1 MKDLL
6 NVLSNNPAFIA
17 FDEKKNVL
25 GNISISEEA
34 LMIASS
40 FQKNKK
46 QMLIVKN
53 NLYTA
58 QRLYEALLP
67 LLKDDVLLF
76 SVEESLRVEAIA
88 SSPEMLAKQIEV
100 MNTLLS
106 KEGKVC
112 ITHTAGYTKFLP
124 DPNVFK
130 EYSYRIKVG
139 DIVDYETMKEN
150 LYKAGYSRTT
160 YVDQPLCYASRGGII
175 DVYSMNYDYPIRI
188 EFFDNEIDSIR
199 FFDIASK
206 RTIETLKEVEIIP
219 ASDLLLSNQELEHIL
234 IRIEDKKKGCND
246 ALCEVIEEDKN
257 KLSSQIKEK
266 YLNKYYALCEKQYSI
281 FDYMKNPFVVLS
293 SEEEIEKTYKRIS
306 EENINYIQEM
316 KSMDMS
322 ISLYYFCNDLH
333 SITKNYMNIGMFVNE
348 RTPILSEI
356 EELSYTD
363 LPLDKKILD
372 IISLKEEYTILFSLK
387 EIEKK
392 QIKEILNN
400 MEIYYD
406 ENETLSKGIHFIKD
420 TFRDG
425 FIAHKEKVAVY
436 TSQELFNI
444 IHHLNLYEN
453 KFKQAESLNHYMDLE
468 KGDFIVHKQYGVGKY
483 LGIVNKEKD
492 GIHKDYLRIVYK
504 GNDELLIPLEQFKL
518 IRKFV
523 SKEGV
528 APKLNK
534 LGSGDWEKTKAKV
547 SESVKE
553 LADRLVK
560 LYALREKH
568 IGFAFSKDTIF
579 QREFEDDFDYTLTDD
594 QIMAIAEIKRDME
607 KDIPMDRL
615 LCGDVGFGKTEVAF
629 RAAFKAIMD
638 NKQVAFLCPTT
649 ILSLQHYKTAIRRF
663 KNFPVNIK
671 VINRFVSTKE
681 VKEIKQDLKEGKIDL
696 LIGTHRLL
704 SKDILFK
711 DLGLLIIDEEQR
723 FGVEHKEKIKEL
735 KNSID
740 VLSLSATPIPRTL
753 QMSLVGIRSLSQ
765 LNTPPRNRMSV
776 QTYVIEKN
784 WSLMKEVIE
793 RELSRDG
800 QVFYLYN
807 NVKEIYNVANKIQ
820 RDIKGIKVGVAHGKM
835 ARNEIEDVMMKFT
848 NKEYHVLV
856 CTTII
861 ETGIDIPNAN
871 TILIE
876 DADHFGLSQLYQ
888 IKGRVGRSDRLAYAY
903 LMYAPRKQL
912 SEIAMKR
919 LKSMKEFTK
928 LGSGYKIALRDLTIR
943 GAGDMLGPKQA
954 GFIDTVGMDM
964 YIEMLNEAILE
975 SKGEVIEKKEEE
987 DKKANLK
994 VDAYIPHK
1002 FEEEDYQKIS
1012 LYQRL
1017 DNIKNKK
1024 ELLSMYD
1031 EIIDTYGKLPKSVE
1045 LLFEKKRL
1053 DIMMKEEHVENFTEG
1068 KQFVEV
1074 EFTKQWSS
1082 QVDGVKLFERALTL
1096 SPDIK
1101 LRYEKE
1107 KIYVRIPKSKNYLSL
1122 LVQFV
1127 EQAINM

>member
-1 MKDLL
+1 
-6 NVLSNNPAFIA
+6 
-17 FDEKKNVL
+17 
-25 GNISISEEA
+25 
-34 LMIASS
+34 
-40 FQKNKK
+40 
-46 QMLIVKN
+46 
-53 NLYTA
+53 
-58 QRLYEALLP
+58 
-67 LLKDDVLLF
+67 
-76 SVEESLRVEAIA
+76 
-88 SSPEMLAKQIEV
+88 
-100 MNTLLS
+100 
-106 KEGKVC
+106 
-112 ITHTAGYTKFLP
+112 
-124 DPNVFK
+124 
-130 EYSYRIKVG
+130 
-139 DIVDYETMKEN
+139 
-150 LYKAGYSRTT
+150 
-160 YVDQPLCYASRGGII
+160 
-175 DVYSMNYDYPIRI
+175 
-188 EFFDNEIDSIR
+188 
-199 FFDIASK
+199 
-206 RTIETLKEVEIIP
+206 
-219 ASDLLLSNQELEHIL
+219 
-234 IRIEDKKKGCND
+234 
-246 ALCEVIEEDKN
+246 
-257 KLSSQIKEK
+257 
-266 YLNKYYALCEKQYSI
+266 
-281 FDYMKNPFVVLS
+281 
-293 SEEEIEKTYKRIS
+293 
-306 EENINYIQEM
+306 
-316 KSMDMS
+316 
-322 ISLYYFCNDLH
+322 
-333 SITKNYMNIGMFVNE
+333 
-348 RTPILSEI
+348 
-356 EELSYTD
+356 
-363 LPLDKKILD
+363 
-372 IISLKEEYTILFSLK
+372 
-387 EIEKK
+387 
-392 QIKEILNN
+392 
-400 MEIYYD
+400 
-406 ENETLSKGIHFIKD
+406 
-420 TFRDG
+420 
-425 FIAHKEKVAVY
+425 
-436 TSQELFNI
+436 
-444 IHHLNLYEN
+444 
-453 KFKQAESLNHYMDLE
+453 
-468 KGDFIVHKQYGVGKY
+468 
-483 LGIVNKEKD
+483 
-492 GIHKDYLRIVYK
+492 
-504 GNDELLIPLEQFKL
+504 
-518 IRKFV
+518 
-523 SKEGV
+523 
-528 APKLNK
+528 
-534 LGSGDWEKTKAKV
+534 
-547 SESVKE
+547 
-553 LADRLVK
+553 
-560 LYALREKH
+560 
-568 IGFAFSKDTIF
+568 
-579 QREFEDDFDYTLTDD
+579 
-594 QIMAIAEIKRDME
+594 ME

-671 VINRFVSTKE
+671 VVNRFVSTKE

-696 LIGTHRLL
+696 LIGTHRLF

-800 QVFYLYN
+800 QVFYLFN

-848 NKEYHVLV
+848 NKEYHILV

-1082 QVDGVKLFERALTL
+1082 QADGVKLFERALTL